1 MLGTLD
7 AIMMYM
13 SVISTRFKDAE
24 LRDVLIQSG
33 ATEEDRQIV
42 HLRERCKTVYGEVNS
57 KIEEAF
63 PEL

>member
-13 SVISTRFKDAE
+13 SVISKRFKDAE

-33 ATEEDRQIV
+33 ATEEDR
-42 HLRERCKTVYGEVNS
+42 
-57 KIEEAF
+57 
-63 PEL
+63 